1 MSMSRERFSGS
12 LANRNVTSP
21 KSRTSHTATINFYTL
36 TDNPPL
42 RIMPPTRRKSAAPSQ
57 QTLAFGPRSKVTK
70 PSAPPTTAAKK
81 ASQGPS
87 HAPPVIKALSETSS
101 RASLKSTSEEESE
114 PERPLTPTNHGDE
127 TGLLL
132 KSPGGTLAIR
142 QARVEPT
149 KLEKQALQIGDGE
162 LKKYWLRTEDE
173 RKAKAGAL
181 IKLSIPSLKP
191 RLMPMMNF
199 SPSRRSFLGREDFA
213 TLRSFES
220 IRSQPLSIPL
230 SQQDPWLTTT
240 GI

>member
-1 MSMSRERFSGS
+1 
-12 LANRNVTSP
+12 
-21 KSRTSHTATINFYTL
+21 
-36 TDNPPL
+36 
-42 RIMPPTRRKSAAPSQ
+42 MPPTRRKSAAPSQ
-57 QTLAFGPRSKVTK
+57 QTLAFGSRSRVTK
-70 PSAPPTTAAKK
+70 PSAPPTTAKK

-87 HAPPVIKALSETSS
+87 HAPPVTKALSGTSS

-142 QARVEPT
+142 QVRLEPT
-149 KLEKQALQIGDGE
+149 KLEKQAFQIGDRE

-181 IKLSIPSLKP
+181 FRLSIPSLKP
-191 RLMPMMNF
+191 RLMPMMNY

-213 TLRSFES
+213 TFRSFES
-220 IRSQPLSIPL
+220 IRSQPSSIPL
-230 SQQDPWLTTT
+230 PNKIH
-240 GI
+240 G

>member
-1 MSMSRERFSGS
+1 
-12 LANRNVTSP
+12 
-21 KSRTSHTATINFYTL
+21 
-36 TDNPPL
+36 
-42 RIMPPTRRKSAAPSQ
+42 MPPTRRKSAAPSQ

-127 TGLLL
+127 TGLLF

-142 QARVEPT
+142 QARTEPT
-149 KLEKQALQIGDGE
+149 KLEKQALQIGDGD

-173 RKAKAGAL
+173 RKAKAGAFFG
-181 IKLSIPSLKP
+181 IPIPSLKT
-191 RLMPMMNF
+191 RLMPMMNY
-199 SPSRRSFLGREDFA
+199 SPSRRPFLGREDFA
-213 TLRSFES
+213 TFRSFES
-220 IRSQPLSIPL
+220 IRSQPSFIPL
-230 SQQDPWLTTT
+230 PRKIH
-240 GI
+240 G

>member
-1 MSMSRERFSGS
+1 
-12 LANRNVTSP
+12 
-21 KSRTSHTATINFYTL
+21 
-36 TDNPPL
+36 
-42 RIMPPTRRKSAAPSQ
+42 MPPTRRKSAAPSQ

-70 PSAPPTTAAKK
+70 PSAPPTTTAKK

-101 RASLKSTSEEESE
+101 RSSKSTSEEESE
-114 PERPLTPTNHGDE
+114 PERPLTPINHGDE
-127 TGLLL
+127 IGLLL

-173 RKAKAGAL
+173 RKAKAGAWSRV
-181 IKLSIPSLKP
+181 SIPSLKP
-191 RLMPMMNF
+191 RLMPMMNY

-213 TLRSFES
+213 AFRSFES
-220 IRSQPLSIPL
+220 IRSQPLSTSL
-230 SQQDPWLTTT
+230 SQQDPWLTMT